1 MCVCGCVCVCVGFPT
16 VENKRTFQTQSEV
29 KTHNKLR
36 VRCASSEAHVVSLSD

>member
-1 MCVCGCVCVCVGFPT
+1 MCVCVCVCVCVGFPA

-36 VRCASSEAHVVSLSD
+36 VTCASSEARVVSLSD